1 MRWSLPLLFIMTLAS
16 GQSLDVRVHSALA
29 GFQGTVSIFAKNLD
43 SGATF
48 ALRADERIR
57 TASTIKLAILAAA
70 FQAVEEGKLK
80 WTDLSTLHEED
91 KVHGSGILGN
101 EFTDGDRLPLS
112 DLIHL
117 MIVVSDNTATNMVLD
132 RVPGDYVND
141 FMDRLGFKQTR
152 TLKKIGANVKESGI
166 FQAGHDPVL
175 KAYGIGV
182 STSRELVTLVEKMER
197 GEIVSPAASREMIA
211 IMKRCQDR
219 DGIARRL
226 GGTVAATKYGALEK
240 LRSDVGIVYS
250 KRGRIAMAITC
261 DDLPKSNWSA
271 DNPALL
277 LIARLAQIL
286 AAGL

>member
-1 MRWSLPLLFIMTLAS
+1 MTLARA
-16 GQSLDVRVHSALA
+16 QSLEVRVHSALA

-57 TASTIKLAILAAA
+57 TASTIKLAILAAT
-70 FQAVEEGKLK
+70 FQAVEEGKIK
-80 WTDLSTLHEED
+80 WSDLSTLHEED

-101 EFTDGDRLPLS
+101 EFTDGDRLPLN

-132 RVPGDYVND
+132 RVGGDYVNEL
-141 FMDRLGFKQTR
+141 MDRLGFKQTR
-152 TLKKIGANVKESGI
+152 TLKKIGANGKE
-166 FQAGHDPVL
+166 FQAGRDPVW
-175 KAYGIGV
+175 KPYGIGV

-197 GEIVSPAASREMIA
+197 GEIVSAAASREMIA

-226 GGTVAATKYGALEK
+226 GGTVVASKYGALEK

-250 KRGRIAMAITC
+250 KHGRIAMAITC
-261 DDLPKSNWSA
+261 DDLPKSNWTA

-277 LIARLAQIL
+277 LIARLAQIIASAL
-286 AAGL
+286 

>member
-1 MRWSLPLLFIMTLAS
+1 MTLAS
-16 GQSLDVRVHSALA
+16 GQTLDVRVHSALA

-48 ALRADERIR
+48 ALRPDERIR

-70 FQAVEEGKLK
+70 FQAVEEGKIK

-132 RVPGDYVND
+132 HVGGDYVNE

-175 KAYGIGV
+175 KQYGIGV
-182 STSRELVTLVEKMER
+182 STSRELVTLLEKMER
-197 GEIVSPAASREMIA
+197 GEMVGAAASREMIA

-226 GGTVAATKYGALEK
+226 SGTVVASKYGALEK
-240 LRSDVGIVYS
+240 LRSDVGVVYS
-250 KRGRIAMAITC
+250 RRGRIAMAITC
-261 DDLPKSNWSA
+261 DDLPKSDWSA

-277 LIARLAQIL
+277 LIARIAQIL
-286 AAGL
+286 SAGL